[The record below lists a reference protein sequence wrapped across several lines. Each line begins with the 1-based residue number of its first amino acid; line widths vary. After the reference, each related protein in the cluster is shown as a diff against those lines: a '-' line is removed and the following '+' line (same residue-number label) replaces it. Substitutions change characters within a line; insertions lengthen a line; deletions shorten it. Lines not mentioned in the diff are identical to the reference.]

1 MPAERTNN
9 FRIATRK
16 KDSVMKVENEKVGR
30 KQLTLKQLTVGQTY
44 KASFAITAE
53 LIEGFA
59 RVTGD
64 DNPIHLD
71 ENYARQTIFEKR
83 VAQGM
88 LGAGLLS
95 GVLGCQFPGTGTIY
109 LSQTLKF
116 LKPVFIGDEI
126 TLRLEVL
133 EIINAKNRV
142 RLETAFTNQIGEAVI
157 TGEALVM
164 PPSQ

>member
-1 MPAERTNN
+1 
-9 FRIATRK
+9 
-16 KDSVMKVENEKVGR
+16 MKVENEKVHG
-30 KQLTLKQLTVGQTY
+30 KQFTLERLTVGQTY
-44 KASFAITAE
+44 ETRFAITAE

-64 DNPIHLD
+64 NNPIHLD
-71 ENYARQTIFEKR
+71 EDYARQTIFEKR

-95 GVLGCQFPGTGTIY
+95 GVLGRQFPGTGTIY

-142 RLETAFTNQIGEAVI
+142 RLETAFTNQKSEAVI

>member
-1 MPAERTNN
+1 
-9 FRIATRK
+9 
-16 KDSVMKVENEKVGR
+16 MKVENEKVHGN
-30 KQLTLKQLTVGQTY
+30 QFTLARLTVGQTY
-44 KASFAITAE
+44 ETSFAITAE

-64 DNPIHLD
+64 YNPIHLD
-71 ENYARQTIFEKR
+71 EDYAGQTIFEKR

-95 GVLGCQFPGTGTIY
+95 GVLGCQFPGIGTIY

-116 LKPVFIGDEI
+116 LKPVFIDEEI

-133 EIINAKNRV
+133 EIIKEKNRV
-142 RLETAFTNQIGEAVI
+142 KLQTAFTNQKGEAVI

-164 PPSQ
+164 PPPQ

>member
-1 MPAERTNN
+1 
-9 FRIATRK
+9 
-16 KDSVMKVENEKVGR
+16 MKVENNKVYG
-30 KQLTLKQLTVGQTY
+30 KQFTLARLTVGQTY
-44 KASFAITAE
+44 ETSFTITAE

-59 RVTGD
+59 TVTD
-64 DNPIHLD
+64 DYNPIHLD

-95 GVLGCQFPGTGTIY
+95 GVLGCQFPGIGTIY

-116 LKPVFIGDEI
+116 LKTMFIGDKI

-142 RLETAFTNQIGEAVI
+142 RLETAFTNQKGEAVI

-164 PPSQ
+164 PPPQ